1 MQVLGG
7 GGVGTCKQPLQG
19 WASFQEGPYILLL
32 GFKFKGLGLE
42 VGPQNHDRDGLPGP
56 NSTMVVYTDPLK
68 YQSLSVS
75 FISIKVSYYFGDLAR
90 DLN

>member
-19 WASFQEGPYILLL
+19 WASFQEGPYTLLL
-32 GFKFKGLGLE
+32 GFKGLGLE
-42 VGPQNHDRDGLPGP
+42 LGPQNHDRDGLLGP
-56 NSTMVVYTDPLK
+56 NSTMVAYTDPLN
-68 YQSLSVS
+68 YQSLSGS